1 MGSFKGRSKRSDLE
15 IVFDLL
21 NALRQNPGESLC
33 RISTVANVTYTVMKL
48 RLDFLLEKNLVECY
62 KTKSTRN
69 CRVIEGCRLTSL
81 GYDWLHKAQEMV
93 KIIS

>member
-1 MGSFKGRSKRSDLE
+1 MGNFKGYSRRSDFE
-15 IVFDLL
+15 IIVDLL
-21 NALRQNPGESLC
+21 NVLKQNPEKSLC
-33 RISTVANVTYTVMKL
+33 RISTLANLSYTVMKL